1 MNHLLMNAYKDPLAT
16 LFGDWSMELTFYSI
30 LFRLLLS
37 LLFGALI
44 GYERSNKRHSA
55 GLRTFIL
62 VTLMGTAS
70 AILDNSL
77 VLEGVTSFYLFS
89 GAAILG
95 TVVISGNS
103 ILFNAKKK
111 IKGLTTS
118 VALWLCLLLGIT
130 LGLGYYLLAL
140 LLMALLIL
148 ILFLFPSI
156 EIFLKNRSNHF
167 EIHLELKDKSKLQ
180 DFIFTLRQLDIHIDD
195 LEINSAYV
203 GSGLS
208 VYTVSLTSMK
218 KKGPTHKEIIQAL
231 SSLDYVSYVD
241 EIN

>member
-1 MNHLLMNAYKDPLAT
+1 MTLLTNAYQDPLAN
-16 LFGDWSMELTFYSI
+16 LLGEWSIGLSFYSI
-30 LFRLLLS
+30 LFRLLL
-37 LLFGALI
+37 AVLI
-44 GYERSNKRHSA
+44 GAIIGCERSNKRHSA

-62 VTLMGTAS
+62 VTLLGAVAALIDS
-70 AILDNSL
+70 SL
-77 VLEGVTSFYLFS
+77 VLAKTTSLYLFS

-111 IKGLTTS
+111 IRGLTTS
-118 VALWLCLLLGIT
+118 VGLWLCLLLGIT
-130 LGLGYYLLAL
+130 LGLGYYLFSL
-140 LLMALLIL
+140 LLTLLLVLIL
-148 ILFLFPSI
+148 LAFPWI
-156 EIFLKNRSNHF
+156 ESFLKDKSNHF

-208 VYTVSLTSMK
+208 VYSVSLTCPK
-218 KKGPTHKEIIQAL
+218 KKKLSHKEIVAAL
-231 SSLDYVSYVD
+231 SSLEYVSYVD
-241 EIN
+241 EIM